1 MSNTQAAIDLTHDVR
16 PIDSS
21 LKDYLAAKG
30 IRPATWRLL
39 CRTGTAWMHEFLV
52 YYRYRSKRHIHPTV
66 LVDLVTIAQAFGSQR
81 LVPAW
86 MLHAFLQL
94 GGNPN
99 APSAAYTYRLDD
111 LFPVCRRLWVVW
123 VRANAEDATVLQDRA
138 VEIFRWA
145 STQAC
150 YIAQGTLRKASL
162 QWFVHQVDLLALKER
177 LQLQGAA
184 GWDIPYHLERTFTLE
199 TSPGGTVAAVILNTP
214 LEVWEEGQ
222 VMRHCARTYIDR
234 CTKGRVLLVSLRSS
248 SKQTPL
254 ATVAY
259 DLTDP
264 QLPIKAISGFAN
276 RLVDREICDVAKA
289 FQADLQVQHTTLG
302 LVTATSTLTTQQEI
316 A

>member
-1 MSNTQAAIDLTHDVR
+1 MSNTQAANNLTHDG

-39 CRTGTAWMHEFLV
+39 CRTGTAWTHEFLV

-99 APSAAYTYRLDD
+99 APSAGYTLRLDD
-111 LFPVCRRLWVVW
+111 LFPVCRRLGVLW
-123 VRANAEDATVLQDRA
+123 VRANAEDVAVLQDRA

-145 STQAC
+145 TTQAC
-150 YIAQGTLRKASL
+150 YIAPGTLRKASV

-184 GWDIPYHLERTFTLE
+184 GWNIPYHLERTFTLE
-199 TSPGGTVAAVILNTP
+199 TSPGGTVSAVILSTP
-214 LEVWEEGQ
+214 LAVWEDGQ

-234 CTKGRVLLVSLRSS
+234 CTRGRVLLVSLRGSA
-248 SKQTPL
+248 KQTPL

-289 FQADLQVQHTTLG
+289 YQVDLQIQHTTLG
-302 LVTATSTLTTQQEI
+302 LVTATSTLSTPEEI